1 MPKAAGAAP
10 AAPEGMPAW
19 ATGLTSKGYALAKQY
34 GLFRRPGTKLWW
46 CRIKG
51 LRESTGT
58 EDLEQAVA
66 AVSKKRHDHWLGE
79 YMGVK
84 PKRTWQ
90 EAVEMRFREV
100 AASMRSW
107 NDEKQ
112 RLLWWDNHLRSVK
125 DLNEITRD
133 MIAGIIEKHRTVDLS
148 GPASCN
154 STANKYVRVVQTILN
169 AAERKWGWGNRAPV
183 LKTYQEGLPRDAC
196 PTPAEVQRL
205 CEKLPAHSADMAA
218 YSAMTL
224 HRRGNVTGLK
234 WSMIDWEKRA
244 VQIAGRFT
252 KTGKPIYV
260 PLNSVAL
267 GILKRRHAA
276 KDRHPEYVF
285 HYRGNKIFQVLTKT
299 WRDARDAVDMP
310 TVTFHTMRHCGN
322 SWLAQLGV
330 SAEMRARL
338 GGWSVRGL
346 GAMDNY
352 THLYIEDL
360 RSTAEKLAEQWQAAA
375 AVRAAKQQAEEAASV
390 FALPSTLS
398 AQSTGALV

>member
-1 MPKAAGAAP
+1 MPRAARA
-10 AAPEGMPAW
+10 GMPAW
-19 ATGLTSKGYALAKQY
+19 AKGLSIKECSLAQKH

-58 EDLEQAVA
+58 EDLTQAVES
-66 AVSKKRHDHWLGE
+66 VTKKRHDRWLSE

-90 EAVEMRFREV
+90 EAVEQRAKEV
-100 AASMRSW
+100 AQSMASW
-107 NDEKQ
+107 TDEQQ
-112 RLLWWDNHLRSVK
+112 RLRWWHPYLGTVK
-125 DLNEITRD
+125 DLNEITRE
-133 MIAGIIEKHRTVDLS
+133 MIAGVIEKHRPVDLS

-154 STANKYVRVVQTILN
+154 TTANKYVRVVQTILN
-169 AAERKWGWGNRAPV
+169 AAERKWGWGNRAPI
-183 LKTYQEGLPRDAC
+183 LKAYQEGLPRDAC
-196 PTPAEVQRL
+196 PSPYEVLRL
-205 CEKLPAHSADMAA
+205 CEVLPAHSADMAA

-224 HRRGNVTGLK
+224 HRRANVTGLK

-252 KTGKPIYV
+252 KTGKLIYV
-260 PLNSVAL
+260 PLNSVAM
-267 GILKRRHAA
+267 GILKRRFSAE
-276 KDRHPEYVF
+276 DRHPEWVF
-285 HYRGNKIFQVLTKT
+285 HYRGQRITQVLTKS
-299 WRDARDAVDMP
+299 WRAARTAVDMP
-310 TVTFHTMRHCGN
+310 TVAFHTMRHCGQ

-346 GAMDNY
+346 GAMDSY

-360 RSTAEKLAEQWQAAA
+360 RPIAEKLAEQWKAAVS
-375 AVRAAKQQAEEAASV
+375 VRAAKKQAEEAIRAFGV
-390 FALPSTLS
+390 PSTV
-398 AQSTGALV
+398 ST